1 MPRALS
7 KAQADGRAEAGKE
20 LAGAGE
26 PAADALEDEMDDDED
41 GEGDECEGWPLVSD
55 ANQLLSAP
63 LSIDVCSCLTG
74 LTFGTSLA
82 EQSESLQLI

>member
-1 MPRALS
+1 MRKQREKESARRAKALS
-7 KAQADGRAEAGKE
+7 KDQADGRAEAGKE

-41 GEGDECEGWPLVSD
+41 DEGDECEGWPLVSD

-63 LSIDVCSCLTG
+63 LSNDVCSL
-74 LTFGTSLA
+74 FDRA
-82 EQSESLQLI
+82 YFWH